1 MLHRSLFPSPLSGRR
16 AGLRHAWTRTL
27 VGRTAL
33 IGALSLGLSTGLG
46 LGTATV
52 ARGADVA
59 PANVSQL
66 LENLDTAASA
76 GDLTRFLQAYSPKFR
91 HDDGLDRKTF
101 SRSLERFWNQYPNLT
116 YETQVLNWDGNRDK
130 GVAETLT
137 RINGTRQEKGREF
150 ALKATLRSRQYFEG
164 DRLVRQEILSEEST
178 VTTGAKPPQLSVN
191 LPETVKT
198 GQDFN
203 FDVIVLE
210 PLENDLLLGG
220 VADEV
225 VNASSYPSPT
235 KVSVEPLI
243 DPKSGTGPGGIF
255 KIGKAPQRPVDR
267 WISAVVVR
275 KDGITM
281 VTRRLQVVAR

>member
-1 MLHRSLFPSPLSGRR
+1 MSQPSLFPFVFPFRR
-16 AGLRHAWTRTL
+16 ALVRGLLAGVL
-27 VGRTAL
+27 GFGVS
-33 IGALSLGLSTGLG
+33 IGASV
-46 LGTATV
+46 GTAALAKGTD
-52 ARGADVA
+52 AA
-59 PANVSQL
+59 PPNVSQL
-66 LENLDTAASA
+66 LESMDAAASE

-101 SRSLERFWNQYPNLT
+101 SRSLERFWNQYTNLS
-116 YETQVLNWDGNRDK
+116 YETEVLDWDRSGEG

-137 RINGTRQEKGREF
+137 RITGTRQDKGREF
-150 ALKATLRSRQYFEG
+150 TLTAALRSRQHFEG

-178 VTTGAKPPQLSVN
+178 VTTGARPPQLAIN

-220 VADEV
+220 VADEPV
-225 VNASSYPSPT
+225 SASSYPSPS

-243 DPKSGTGPGGIF
+243 DAKSGTGPGGIF
-255 KIGKAPQRPVDR
+255 KIGRAPKRPMDR

-281 VTRRLQVVAR
+281 VTRRLQVVAK